1 MYNLATSNDPKCFRE
16 DILRYIDGEMS
27 PDQECIFEEHLTHC
41 KECHSELNEQKK
53 MLAALDFAFED
64 DSAIEPPRDFAKIVA
79 AKAESGVSGL
89 RHPKERPLALLLCLF
104 MALVA
109 LMGIGIGSSGFLS
122 VISNFGEQIYSVAVL
137 AGHLIY
143 DVSLGVAI
151 ILRSLSHQAVLSPYS
166 LGLISLFILFVITL
180 AGYAFRLTV
189 VRK

>member
-1 MYNLATSNDPKCFRE
+1 MHNLATSNNPKCFRQ
-16 DILRYIDGEMS
+16 DILRYLDGEMS
-27 PDQECIFEEHLTHC
+27 LEQECIFEEHLSRC
-41 KECHSELNEQKK
+41 KDCHSELNEQKT

-64 DSAIEPPRDFAKIVA
+64 DSVIEPPRDFAKIVA

-109 LMGIGIGSSGFLS
+109 LVGLGVGSNSFLS
-122 VISNFGEQIYSVAVL
+122 VVYNVGEQIYSVAVL
-137 AGHLIY
+137 AGHLIH
-143 DVSLGVAI
+143 DVSLGMAI
-151 ILRSLSHQAVLSPYS
+151 ILRSLSHQAVLYPYS
-166 LGLISLFILFVITL
+166 LGLISLFILFLITL